1 MKKITVVA
9 VCLALLSISGVANAG
24 NKSGP
29 YIGGS
34 LGWAVIDVSSGIN
47 DFDDDDLGFKV
58 FGGYNF
64 GIIPLLD
71 LAVEGSYAN
80 FGKASSP
87 QVANQ
92 DVDVTGWDLF
102 GLAALNLGP
111 VGVFGKVGQIWWN
124 TDFNIAQI
132 DDSGNDMAYGLGLRF
147 QIGSIA
153 IRGEYEY
160 FDLDDTDLS
169 MLSAGVSWT
178 F

>member
-1 MKKITVVA
+1 MKKITVV
-9 VCLALLSISGVANAG
+9 VVFLALFSISGVANAG
-24 NKSGP
+24 KKTGP

-47 DFDDDDLGFKV
+47 DFDDDLGFKV
-58 FGGYNF
+58 FGGYNL

-71 LAVEGSYAN
+71 LAVEGSYVD
-80 FGKASSP
+80 FGKASSS
-87 QVANQ
+87 QIAYQ
-92 DVDVTGWDLF
+92 DVDITGWDIF
-102 GLAALNLGP
+102 GLAAINLGP

-124 TDFNIAQI
+124 TDSNIAQI